1 MSDYKT
7 KGILVSKL
15 PVQSGVSKAGSEWS
29 KQDFEIKET
38 GEYGKTIVFT
48 CFGDR
53 MKSLD
58 YCKEGDFIEVSFN
71 IESRQY
77 DNKAFHNLSCW
88 RIEKLDSDNTQPS
101 NLDAEYVAA
110 SGSERPSASKAEVAD
125 DNDLPF

>member
-7 KGILVSKL
+7 KGVLVSKL
-15 PVQSGVSKAGSEWS
+15 PVQSGVSKAGADWQ

-38 GEYGKTIVFT
+38 GEYGKTIIFT

-58 YCKEGDFIEVSFN
+58 YCKEGDMVEVSFN

-77 DNKAFHNLSCW
+77 DLKAFHNLNCW
-88 RIEKLDSDNTQPS
+88 RIEKLDSGNTPQS
-101 NLDAEYVAA
+101 NLDKEYEAA
-110 SGSERPSASKAEVAD
+110 CGSERPSTQTED
-125 DNDLPF
+125 DDSGLPF